1 MLGGIL
7 VSEWTFTSLFVVI
20 SFLTL
25 WEYGGLVFEK
35 EPEGAVG
42 RKLILLLLGIAP
54 FAAFCALKG
63 LANHQAPLM
72 LASTLLLA
80 PIVLL
85 YELFHKSSRP
95 FENVGLSLLTI
106 PYIAGPYALVLYLGA
121 VGSSAFSPW
130 LVLAVLLMVWAND
143 VFAYFIGSQ
152 IGKTKLF
159 ERISPKKT
167 WEGSIGG
174 FICCMLV
181 GAGAGAIIPATYIP
195 FELHWIDWMAIGGIC
210 SVFGSLGDLVESML
224 KRSLGVKDSGTL
236 LPGHGGLLDRFDAF
250 MFVVPFVA
258 FYVMAFA
265 G

>member
-1 MLGGIL
+1 MLCGML
-7 VSEWTFTSLFVVI
+7 VSEWSFTLLFVVI
-20 SFLTL
+20 SFLSL
-25 WEYGGLVFEK
+25 WEYGGLVFSK
-35 EPEGAVG
+35 EPEGALG
-42 RKLILLLLGIAP
+42 RKLLLLVLGIAP

-63 LANHQAPLM
+63 LASHQATLM

-80 PIVLL
+80 PMVFL
-85 YELFHKSSRP
+85 YELFHKSTRP

-106 PYIAGPYALVLYLGA
+106 PYIAGPYSLVLYLGA
-121 VGSSAFSPW
+121 VGNSAFSPW

-174 FICCMLV
+174 FVCCMLV
-181 GAGAGAIIPATYIP
+181 GAGAGLLIPASYIP
-195 FELHWIDWMAIGGIC
+195 YKLHWVDWMVIGGIC
-210 SVFGSLGDLVESML
+210 SIFGSLGDLVESML

-258 FYVMAFA
+258 FYVMVFA